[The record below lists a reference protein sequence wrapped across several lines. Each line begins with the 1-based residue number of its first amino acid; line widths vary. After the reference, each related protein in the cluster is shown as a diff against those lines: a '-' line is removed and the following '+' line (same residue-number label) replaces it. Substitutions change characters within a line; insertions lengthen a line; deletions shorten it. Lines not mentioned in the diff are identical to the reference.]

1 LILLN
6 NFITYGKPAAHINI
20 LHKQGGPFM
29 KTFFRIFF
37 LFVLISGLAVA
48 QNLIDADESDET
60 RLEQELALASEQSP
74 LGYTPP
80 VKLSFRGVTHPLFI
94 GVDDVTIS
102 TYAGDPVTMNWDAQF
117 TGYQVWGTAYDN
129 INDIIYFNS
138 GSTLYKWSLVDSLI
152 TQLGTIVDTLGATQ
166 SMVSLAW
173 YNGVLYSTKNIANE
187 AVWSINTSTLVA
199 EVVID
204 YVDADFDFGGL
215 AVDPTNGEFYGTSDD
230 TSPLGTGLYRIEPGG
245 TGTLIAAYPS
255 GETDLDGL
263 AISNTRVAYI
273 INDQPGN
280 IYVCDLVSGTYGTPI
295 PNPWTTSEIFSGGAW
310 NMGVVPVEL
319 TSFTASVGGSN
330 VTLLWTTATELNNS
344 GFSIERKTGGS
355 EYSEAAFVPG
365 FGTTTELK
373 SYSFTDEKLSPG
385 TYTYRLKQ
393 IDFNGAF
400 EYSGEVEAEVIA
412 PEEFALD
419 QNYPNPFNPST
430 TIKFTISSALGG
442 GFTILKVYDVLGN
455 EIAILVNEEKPAGK
469 YEVEF
474 SAIGGS
480 ASGGNAANLS
490 SGVYF
495 YQLRVGG
502 FVQTKKMILTK

>member
-1 LILLN
+1 
-6 NFITYGKPAAHINI
+6 
-20 LHKQGGPFM
+20 
-29 KTFFRIFF
+29 
-37 LFVLISGLAVA
+37 
-48 QNLIDADESDET
+48 
-60 RLEQELALASEQSP
+60 
-74 LGYTPP
+74 
-80 VKLSFRGVTHPLFI
+80 
-94 GVDDVTIS
+94 
-102 TYAGDPVTMNWDAQF
+102 
-117 TGYQVWGTAYDN
+117 
-129 INDIIYFNS
+129 
-138 GSTLYKWSLVDSLI
+138 
-152 TQLGTIVDTLGATQ
+152 
-166 SMVSLAW
+166 
-173 YNGVLYSTKNIANE
+173 
-187 AVWSINTSTLVA
+187 
-199 EVVID
+199 
-204 YVDADFDFGGL
+204 
-215 AVDPTNGEFYGTSDD
+215 
-230 TSPLGTGLYRIEPGG
+230 
-245 TGTLIAAYPS
+245 
-255 GETDLDGL
+255 
-263 AISNTRVAYI
+263 
-273 INDQPGN
+273 
-280 IYVCDLVSGTYGTPI
+280 
-295 PNPWTTSEIFSGGAW
+295 
-310 NMGVVPVEL
+310 MGVVPVEL